1 MYQSRVKYFKIYFI
15 CIFLKECDWLSEHDK
30 IEGFE
35 WRGGSER
42 VTSGIQIYGANH
54 LYVKINLGKRY
65 ASLTSF
71 QILTHIGQYFRKKLK
86 TGHFHFGKWK
96 LLFEKDLKHI
106 SQFDFAMK
114 IVEGQCIRIYTAI
127 YFSFPGRCFTYGY
140 TRGF

>member
-30 IEGFE
+30 IEDLNGE
-35 WRGGSER
+35 VDPNESRL
-42 VTSGIQIYGANH
+42 VYKYGANH
-54 LYVKINLGKRY
+54 LYVKINLGERY

>member
-1 MYQSRVKYFKIYFI
+1 MTRQKDLNGEVDPNESRLVYK
-15 CIFLKECDWLSEHDK
+15 
-30 IEGFE
+30 
-35 WRGGSER
+35 
-42 VTSGIQIYGANH
+42 YGANH

-71 QILTHIGQYFRKKLK
+71 QILTHIGQYFSKKLK

-114 IVEGQCIRIYTAI
+114 IVEGYCIRIYTAI
-127 YFSFPGRCFTYGY
+127 QVAVLLMDTQGVFDNESTVEDCASIFALSNLISSVQVK
-140 TRGF
+140 